1 MIIIEIVCS
10 VVSRSVGYVI
20 LIFLLWSND
29 IKYRVF
35 MKVVGIVC
43 LWYVRGVCVVIG
55 RGIGYE
61 VESVVYA
68 NFVEVF

>member
-1 MIIIEIVCS
+1 
-10 VVSRSVGYVI
+10 
-20 LIFLLWSND
+20 
-29 IKYRVF
+29 

-43 LWYVRGVCVVIG
+43 LWYVKGAGVVIG